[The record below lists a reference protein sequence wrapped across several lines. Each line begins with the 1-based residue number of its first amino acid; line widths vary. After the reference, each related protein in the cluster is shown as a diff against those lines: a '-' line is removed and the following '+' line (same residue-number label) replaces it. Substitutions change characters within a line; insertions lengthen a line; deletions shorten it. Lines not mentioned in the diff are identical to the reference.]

1 MAAAEQACLHP
12 GGTELTARLMAGA
25 SLHAGA
31 SVLDAGCGA
40 GHTVAWL
47 LQQGYDACGI
57 DRQPLSERAEI
68 CQGSLQQL
76 PYQPE
81 HFDAVIS
88 ECTAFICGDTQ
99 AMLQECCRVL
109 KQDGWL
115 MLSDVYFDETKPLP
129 CFADGRPVTMG
140 QWQHLLAQCGFQVQV
155 VEDASAFWKPFV
167 LEQLWAGRTLEEL
180 WGAICPDLGQNAC
193 GGYKPGYFL
202 LWARKQC
209 SPA

>member
-1 MAAAEQACLHP
+1 MDAAEQACLHP

-25 SLHAGA
+25 SLPSGA

-40 GHTVAWL
+40 GQTVDWL
-47 LQQGYDACGI
+47 LENGFDAYGI
-57 DRQPLSERAEI
+57 DRNPMQTSPWVQ
-68 CQGSLQQL
+68 QGDLQQL

-180 WGAICPDLGQNAC
+180 WGAVCPDLGQNAC

-202 LWARKQC
+202 LWARKQG
-209 SPA
+209 

>member
-1 MAAAEQACLHP
+1 MTAAEQACLHP

-25 SLHAGA
+25 SLSAGA
-31 SVLDAGCGA
+31 RVLDAGCGA
-40 GHTVAWL
+40 GQTVDWL
-47 LQQGYDACGI
+47 LENGFDAYGI
-57 DRQPLSERAEI
+57 DRNPMQTSPWVQ
-68 CQGSLQQL
+68 QGDLQQL

-115 MLSDVYFDETKPLP
+115 MLSDVYFDETKPLL

-202 LWARKQC
+202 LWARKQG
-209 SPA
+209 